1 MIEKRAPGKL
11 YIAGEYAVVQPGGS
25 AVLVAVDR
33 YITVRLTEGSEVG
46 RVRSSA
52 YGRTPLEWVRDDA
65 NDRIVLEHHPTDYVF
80 AAITASEQL
89 RSSRGLAPRY
99 YDLDISSELDDVS
112 GQKYGLG
119 SSGAVTI
126 AVIDALDEFYRLGL
140 TPTERFK
147 LALLATIEV
156 SPDSSGGDLAASTF
170 GGWIRYSSPDRAAL
184 RTHRAAHGTVETLS
198 SVREW
203 AGSSVRRLPH
213 PNHLDLLVGWTGS
226 PASTERLVEQVR
238 RTEERPAVI
247 PYDSF
252 ADDSRACVDDLAAAF
267 ARRGEGALEV
277 VHRARRVLQRLSAS
291 SGVLIE
297 TAQLRA
303 LCDIAERHGAAAKPS
318 GAGGGDC
325 GIVLTRTDS
334 PASPADEIIREW
346 RENDILPLSLAPH
359 PAAGDIDDF

>member
-11 YIAGEYAVVQPGGS
+11 YVAGEYAVVEPGGS

-33 YITVRLTEGSEVG
+33 YITVRLTEGTDRG
-46 RVRSSA
+46 RIRSSA
-52 YGRTPLEWVRDDA
+52 YGRTPLQWVRDDA
-65 NDRIVLEHHPTDYVF
+65 SDRIVLEHHPTDYVF

-89 RSSRGLAPRY
+89 RSSRGIAPRY

-119 SSGAVTI
+119 SSGAVTV
-126 AVIDALDEFYRLGL
+126 AVIDALDAFYRLGL
-140 TPTERFK
+140 TTTERFK
-147 LALLATIEV
+147 LALLATIDV

-170 GGWIRYSSPDRAAL
+170 GGWIHYSSPDRAAL
-184 RTHRAAHGTVETLS
+184 RRHRAAHGTVETLS
-198 SVREW
+198 ADREW
-203 AGSSVRRLPH
+203 AGSGVRRLPH
-213 PNHLDLLVGWTGS
+213 PNHLNLLVGWTGS

-238 RTEERPAVI
+238 GAEERTAVT

-252 ADDSRACVDDLAAAF
+252 ADDSRACVDDLAAAL

-277 VHRARRVLQRLSAS
+277 VRRARRVLQRLSAS

-297 TAQLRA
+297 TARLRA
-303 LCDIAERHGAAAKPS
+303 LCDIAERHGGAAKPS

-325 GIVLTRTDS
+325 GIVLTRTEGPDG
-334 PASPADEIIREW
+334 PADGIIREW

-359 PAAGDIDDF
+359 PATGDIDDF